1 MKTQRTK
8 TLNTKA
14 LQANTIAINIYCV
27 GGEIGFGDAST
38 SDPRGYFMVSCG
50 EIDNK
55 VPAVRCA
62 RVDIVASPGVVAPTV
77 SASMDIFAK
86 KCEHVRVNGP
96 IIYANF
102 GWLLSIAHYIKAKYT
117 NTIVSEQEK
126 EFLATQLS
134 GYGPGYLQHHISQSR
149 CAAYYLLAG

>member
-1 MKTQRTK
+1 MDDFKHMKSRRT
-8 TLNTKA
+8 NT
-14 LQANTIAINIYCV
+14 NTITINIYCI
-27 GGEIGFGDAST
+27 GGEIGLGDAST

-50 EIDNK
+50 DIEHITSIHHT
-55 VPAVRCA
+55 

-77 SASMDIFAK
+77 SACMDIFAK
-86 KCEHVRVNGP
+86 KCEHVRVKGP
-96 IIYANF
+96 VIYANF

-117 NTIVSEQEK
+117 NTIVIDQEK

-149 CAAYYLLAG
+149 CASYYLLAG